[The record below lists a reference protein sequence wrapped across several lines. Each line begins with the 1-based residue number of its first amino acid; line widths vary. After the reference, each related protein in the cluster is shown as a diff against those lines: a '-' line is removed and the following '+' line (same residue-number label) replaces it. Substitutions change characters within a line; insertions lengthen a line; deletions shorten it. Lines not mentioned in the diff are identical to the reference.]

1 MNTVHSDQLPVFSKN
16 KSIIFIV
23 GPTAVGKTAVAVQ
36 LAAQLKGEIISC
48 DAMQV
53 YKEVDVAC
61 AKPTIDELKTIK
73 HYCLNLVSVTEDFD
87 VAKYRQFALD
97 AIEAIH
103 KKNKIPIVVGGSGMY
118 MSVLLDGIFEQAAKN
133 DALREQLEGQ
143 IKKEGTGVLHERL
156 KILDPQAAAK
166 IHMNDAKRIVRALE
180 VIDTTQK
187 PISHLQQ
194 KRQGLWGQYEIKIF
208 GLERPRTQ
216 LYSRVEERVDQMFE
230 HGLVEEI
237 KKISKKT
244 LSPTAKTLIG
254 VPEVQGYL
262 HEEYDLAQAKYLMK
276 LHTRHYVK
284 RQMTWFRRDKRIEW
298 VQVKGSTEELVETIM
313 KELVH

>member
-1 MNTVHSDQLPVFSKN
+1 MKTVFSNKN
-16 KSIIFIV
+16 PILFIV
-23 GPTAVGKTAVAVQ
+23 GPTAVGKTQ
-36 LAAQLKGEIISC
+36 LALDLAKKLDGEIISC

-53 YKEVDVAC
+53 YKEINIAS
-61 AKPTIDELKTIK
+61 AKPSTKELKNIK
-73 HYCLNLVSVTEDFD
+73 HHCLNLVSVTEDFD
-87 VAKYRQFALD
+87 VAKFRKFALD

-103 KKNKIPIVVGGSGMY
+103 KKGKIPIVVGGSGMY

-133 DALREQLEGQ
+133 DALREKLERQ
-143 IKKEGTGVLHERL
+143 IKKEGTAVLYERL
-156 KILDPQAAAK
+156 KNLDPQAAVK
-166 IHMNDAKRIVRALE
+166 IHVNDAKRIVRALE
-180 VIDTTQK
+180 VMGTTQK

-216 LYSRVEERVDQMFE
+216 LYSRVEERIEQMFE

-262 HEEYDLAQAKYLMK
+262 QEEYDLAQAKYLMK

-298 VQVKGSTEELVETIM
+298 VQVKESTEELVEIIM
-313 KELVH
+313 KELAH